1 MKALGYYNG
10 KYGPLDEMT
19 VPMNDR
25 ACWFGDGVYD
35 AGLSRDYHMV
45 FLDEHIDRFF
55 RSASMLEIE
64 IPVKKDE
71 LREILSQLIRQL
83 DTGNLLY
90 YFQVTRGTGPRN
102 HVFPACTAN
111 LWITFK
117 PCEMVDGTVP
127 ERLIT
132 LEDTRFLHCNI
143 KTLNLIPSV
152 IASQRAK
159 EHGCTEAVLYRQGGR
174 ITEGSH
180 CNIHIL
186 KNGELWTAPADNLI
200 LPGIA
205 RAHLIAACHKLQIP
219 VHEEPYYLPDLFAAD
234 EVLITMSSHPCCHAD
249 TVDGKAVGM
258 KDEAT
263 FQRLREYLVSEFLSQ
278 GKQN

>member
-1 MKALGYYNG
+1 MQTLGYYNG
-10 KYGPLDEMT
+10 KYGPLEEMT

-45 FLDEHIDRFF
+45 FLEEHIDRFF
-55 RSASMLEIE
+55 RSASLLEIE
-64 IPVKKDE
+64 VPVSKAE
-71 LREILSQLIRQL
+71 LREILEDLIRKL
-83 DTGNLLY
+83 DSGNLLY
-90 YFQVTRGTGPRN
+90 YFQVTRGTGLRN
-102 HVFPACTAN
+102 HLFPEGKAN

-117 PCEMVDGTVP
+117 PCEMVDGSVP

-159 EHGCTEAVLYRQGGR
+159 EAGCSEAILYRAGGR
-174 ITEGSH
+174 VTEGSH

-186 KNGELWTAPADNLI
+186 KNGELWTAPANNLI

-205 RAHLIAACHKLQIP
+205 RAHLLAACRELGIP
-219 VHEEPYYLPDLFAAD
+219 AHEEPYTLDDLFSAD
-234 EVLITMSSHPCCHAD
+234 EVLITMSSHPCSHAD
-249 TVDGKAVGM
+249 TVDGRPVGM

-263 FQRLREYLVSEFLSQ
+263 FQRLREYLVNEFLAQ
-278 GKQN
+278 GK

>member
-1 MKALGYYNG
+1 MQTLGYYNG
-10 KYGPLDEMT
+10 KYGPLEEMT

-45 FLDEHIDRFF
+45 FLEEHIDRFF
-55 RSASMLEIE
+55 RSASLLEIE
-64 IPVKKDE
+64 VPVSKAE
-71 LREILSQLIRQL
+71 LREILEELIRKL
-83 DTGNLLY
+83 DSGNLLY
-90 YFQVTRGTGPRN
+90 YFQVSRGTGLRN
-102 HVFPACTAN
+102 HLFPEGKAN

-117 PCEMVDGTVP
+117 PCEMVDGSVP

-159 EHGCTEAVLYRQGGR
+159 EAGCSEAILYRAGGR
-174 ITEGSH
+174 VTEGSH

-186 KNGELWTAPADNLI
+186 KNGELWTAPANNLI

-205 RAHLIAACHKLQIP
+205 RAHLLAACRELGIP
-219 VHEEPYYLPDLFAAD
+219 AHEEPYTLDDLFSAD
-234 EVLITMSSHPCCHAD
+234 EVLITMSSHPCSHAD
-249 TVDGKAVGM
+249 TVDGRPVGM

-263 FQRLREYLVSEFLSQ
+263 FQRLREYLVNEFLAQ
-278 GKQN
+278 GK

>member
-1 MKALGYYNG
+1 MQTLGYYNG
-10 KYGPLDEMT
+10 KYGPLEEMT

-45 FLDEHIDRFF
+45 FLEEHIDRFF

-64 IPVKKDE
+64 VPVSKAE
-71 LREILSQLIRQL
+71 LREILESLIQKL
-83 DTGNLLY
+83 DNGNLLY
-90 YFQVTRGTGPRN
+90 YFQVTRGTGLRN
-102 HVFPACTAN
+102 HLFPEGKAN

-117 PCEMVDGTVP
+117 PCEMVDGSVP

-159 EHGCTEAVLYRQGGR
+159 EAGCSEAILYRAGGR
-174 ITEGSH
+174 VTEGSH

-186 KNGELWTAPADNLI
+186 KNGELWTAPANNLI

-205 RAHLIAACHKLQIP
+205 RAHLLAACRELGIP
-219 VHEEPYYLPDLFAAD
+219 AHEEPYTLDDLFSAD
-234 EVLITMSSHPCCHAD
+234 EVLITMSSHPCSHAD
-249 TVDGKAVGM
+249 TVDGRPVGM

-263 FQRLREYLVSEFLSQ
+263 FQRLREYLVNEFLAQ
-278 GKQN
+278 GK

>member
-1 MKALGYYNG
+1 MQALGYYNG
-10 KYGPLDEMT
+10 KYGPLEEMT

-45 FLDEHIDRFF
+45 FLEEHIDRFF

-64 IPVKKDE
+64 VPVSKAE
-71 LREILSQLIRQL
+71 LREILESLIQKL
-83 DTGNLLY
+83 DNGNLLY
-90 YFQVTRGTGPRN
+90 YFQVSRGTGLRN
-102 HVFPACTAN
+102 HLFPEGKAN

-117 PCEMVDGTVP
+117 PCEMVDGSVP

-159 EHGCTEAVLYRQGGR
+159 EAGCSEAILYRAGGR
-174 ITEGSH
+174 VTEGSH

-186 KNGELWTAPADNLI
+186 KNGELWTAPANNLI

-205 RAHLIAACHKLQIP
+205 RAHLLAACRALGIP
-219 VHEEPYYLPDLFAAD
+219 AHEEPYTLDDLFAAD
-234 EVLITMSSHPCCHAD
+234 EVLITMSSHPCSHAD
-249 TVDGKAVGM
+249 TVDGKPVGM

-263 FQRLREYLVSEFLSQ
+263 FQRLREYLVNEFLAQ
-278 GKQN
+278 GK

>member
-1 MKALGYYNG
+1 MQALGYYNG
-10 KYGPLDEMT
+10 KYGPLEEMT

-45 FLDEHIDRFF
+45 FLEEHIDRFF
-55 RSASMLEIE
+55 RSASLLEIE
-64 IPVKKDE
+64 VPVSKAE
-71 LREILSQLIRQL
+71 LREILEDLIRKL
-83 DTGNLLY
+83 DSGNLLY
-90 YFQVTRGTGPRN
+90 YFQVTRGTGLRN
-102 HVFPACTAN
+102 HLFPEGKAN

-117 PCEMVDGTVP
+117 PCEMVDGSVP

-159 EHGCTEAVLYRQGGR
+159 EAGCSEAILYRAGGR
-174 ITEGSH
+174 VTEGSH

-186 KNGELWTAPADNLI
+186 KNGELWTAPANNLI

-205 RAHLIAACHKLQIP
+205 RAHLLAACRELGIP
-219 VHEEPYYLPDLFAAD
+219 AHEEPYTLDDLFSAD
-234 EVLITMSSHPCCHAD
+234 EVLITMSSHPLSHAD
-249 TVDGKAVGM
+249 TVDGRPVGM

-263 FQRLREYLVSEFLSQ
+263 FQRLREYLVNEFLAQ
-278 GKQN
+278 GK